1 MRFVFGLVLALVAA
15 AQAPTVDGVAADL
28 EAAGTEEARAAI
40 LAAHPEGRAEVL
52 KIVLAHGTER
62 FAKFEYDNALKA
74 YRAALAI
81 GVATQDDREIARDW
95 RFIGSCLY
103 RKNDLLNSLEFE
115 EKALALSTKIGD
127 KATAAEALIGLS
139 AVYLPLGR
147 LDDAERVIREGV
159 ALSEELGNK
168 KRVAGLKVN
177 LAVLMGE
184 KGDQEAKAELSR
196 QAIQESEAGDFKD
209 VLIAAVNNL
218 GVVYHDQG
226 EYDRSLQYIRRA
238 LEIMANQPV
247 QDKQRMGSL
256 HSNMA
261 VMLARLDRNQEAF
274 QEYDKA
280 AELARGDE
288 AVEIH
293 IRFNRGSLYR
303 TTGNSAK
310 ALEEYRVASA
320 YYEKSP
326 LRTDAIR
333 TNAGYAQGLQG
344 VGQSQDAVGV
354 AEKALKE
361 AKGIGDPDL
370 VWTCLSPLGDS
381 YLSLGKREEARASFL
396 EAIAAVESIKL
407 SGGQDEQDNF
417 FHEKAVPYHGMVR
430 LLVEDGKIFE
440 ALQYAERA
448 KARLLLDVLRGS
460 RAEIVR
466 AMSETEKQKERE
478 LSAAIASIDS
488 QLARQKGS
496 APAELLARRTQSTIA
511 LDQFHAA
518 LYAAHPELR
527 TKRGEFPP
535 LRLEQVGEL
544 LRDADTALLEFTVTK
559 NAVFLFAIARDA
571 AGKPHLEVHQ
581 LRDVAGLT
589 AQIER
594 YRALLGARDLGY
606 RAAAQ
611 ALYTRVLGPAGAVL
625 RRKKRLVIV
634 PDGPLWNLPFQAL
647 VSPQGRY
654 LVEDAAVFYVPS
666 LPDAREML
674 TLPRA
679 GTDSSRTLQ
688 ALGGP
693 GEAGNAGGLPEAQR
707 EVRQIGELYGA
718 RSGKVLA
725 GDQADKQQWK
735 SLAPGYQI
743 LHLATHGVLNGNNPL
758 YSYLVMNRAPGAR
771 EESMLS
777 AREILGMNL
786 QADVT
791 VLSACET
798 ARGKFRY
805 GEGLIGMSWA
815 FLVAGTPTTVVSQW
829 KVDSASTSQL
839 MVAFHRNLKAG
850 GEGRAEG
857 LRGAVLQLLRTPEY
871 SHPFYWA
878 GFVMVGNGY

>member
-1 MRFVFGLVLALVAA
+1 M
-15 AQAPTVDGVAADL
+15 
-28 EAAGTEEARAAI
+28 
-40 LAAHPEGRAEVL
+40 
-52 KIVLAHGTER
+52 
-62 FAKFEYDNALKA
+62 
-74 YRAALAI
+74 
-81 GVATQDDREIARDW
+81 
-95 RFIGSCLY
+95 
-103 RKNDLLNSLEFE
+103 
-115 EKALALSTKIGD
+115 
-127 KATAAEALIGLS
+127 
-139 AVYLPLGR
+139 
-147 LDDAERVIREGV
+147 
-159 ALSEELGNK
+159 
-168 KRVAGLKVN
+168 N

-261 VMLARLDRNQEAF
+261 VMLRLDRNQEAF
-274 QEYDKA
+274 RNTTRPRNWRA
-280 AELARGDE
+280 AMRPWRSISGSTAAPVSVHGQSAR
-288 AVEIH
+288 
-293 IRFNRGSLYR
+293 
-303 TTGNSAK
+303 
-310 ALEEYRVASA
+310 ALEEYRGFGILR
-320 YYEKSP
+320 KSP

-488 QLARQKGS
+488 QLARQKGA

-527 TKRGEFPP
+527 TARRISADPAGAGRRTAARRGY
-535 LRLEQVGEL
+535 RAVGIHCDE
-544 LRDADTALLEFTVTK
+544 
-559 NAVFLFAIARDA
+559 NAVYLFAIARDA
-571 AGKPHLEVHQ
+571 AGAASGGHQ
-581 LRDVAGLT
+581 LRDVPGLT
-589 AQIER
+589 RAD
-594 YRALLGARDLGY
+594 RALPRAARRSRPGY
-606 RAAAQ
+606 RAAARR
-611 ALYTRVLGPAGAVL
+611 YTRVLGPASTML

-666 LPDAREML
+666 LTAAREML
-674 TLPRA
+674 TLPRV
-679 GTDSSRTLQ
+679 GTDSSHTLL

-693 GEAGNAGGLPEAQR
+693 GEAGSPGGLPEAQR

-718 RSGKVLA
+718 RFGKVLA

-829 KVDSASTSQL
+829 KVDSASTSKL

-850 GEGRAEG
+850 ARGRAEG